1 MRRIWVG
8 LLVATAIGCGGNDG
22 DDGNNGTPGMA
33 ACADGVDNDTDG
45 MIDFP
50 DDLGCT
56 SATDTSED
64 SLTSPQ
70 CSDGRDNDDDGV
82 GDYPSDPGCFSPQ
95 ADDETDDCPTGP
107 YCPQCADGLDNDGS
121 GAIDFPN
128 DPGCTSASDDG
139 EYLQNPVAC
148 GAGMTILPVP
158 TTGMV
163 EGTLNGSST
172 SMIISPCGGGGASA
186 YAYELRLDV
195 PSVVE
200 VSTDNAQTD
209 ADTVIDIRSEMCSQ
223 ASAEIACSDDIS
235 TSNSASSVTTPL
247 DAGTYYIIIGGHDS
261 SSAGAF
267 AATIKLY
274 AGEGSTCAM
283 DSQCGPGLVCR
294 TPLGG
299 SMNVCAKPRC
309 ADTDDDD
316 GDMKDGYP
324 IDPGCT
330 SLTDNDEADDCPDG
344 PNCPECGDGAEND
357 TDGLIDYPSDPT
369 CQAAGDAS
377 ESCISSEGVTL
388 IVGAA
393 TTGTTAAQTN
403 DVTPTCAS
411 SFSHT
416 APDRTYRLDVPALSS
431 LDLNLTGTTFD
442 SVTVLLNSTCG
453 GTPIACNDSYNMRV
467 ANLAAGSYYF
477 VVDGWSTG
485 NGAFTISMNGSVQ
498 NGESCEGALFA
509 SGALACGNGYA
520 CTGTMGART
529 CQPALCGDG
538 LDNDVPTDGKVDFPF
553 DPGCDSVSD
562 DTEADPATAPVCSDG
577 IDNDTTPDG
586 LVDFPE
592 DYGCTSA
599 AGTSELFCTGEVDP
613 TSLITSAT
621 TTGTTAGAANNFP
634 DPVACS
640 SPTDGPDVAF
650 ALSLPVPVATLIID
664 TIGSFVDFDTVLHVR
679 NPSCAI
685 EIACNDD
692 GAGVNQKSKITMTNV
707 APGNYAIIVDG
718 YGSTTG
724 DAGAYQLN
732 VKGTVAPGTLCDSPM
747 FSGGANAILACP
759 SGSNCMGSPARC
771 Q

>member
-1 MRRIWVG
+1 MRSIWVG
-8 LLVATAIGCGGNDG
+8 LLFATAIGCGG
-22 DDGNNGTPGMA
+22 DDGNNGTPDMA

-82 GDYPSDPGCFSPQ
+82 GDYPNDPGCFAPQ

-107 YCPQCADGLDNDGS
+107 NCPQCADGLDNDGS

-172 SMIISPCGGGGASA
+172 SMIISPCGGGGGASA

-209 ADTVIDIRSEMCSQ
+209 ADTVIDIRSQMCAQ

-267 AATIKLY
+267 AATVKLY

-283 DSQCGPGLVCR
+283 DNECGPGLVCR
-294 TPLGG
+294 TVLGG
-299 SMNVCAKPRC
+299 TMPVCAKPRC

-324 IDPGCT
+324 TDPGCT

-357 TDGLIDYPSDPT
+357 TDGLIDYPNDLT

-377 ESCISSEGVTL
+377 ESCVSAEGVTL
-388 IVGAA
+388 IAGPT

-403 DVTPTCAS
+403 DITPTCGS

-453 GTPIACNDSYNMRV
+453 GTPIACNDSYDMRV
-467 ANLAAGSYYF
+467 ANLAAGTYYF

-498 NGESCEGALFA
+498 NGASCEGALFA
-509 SGALACGNGYA
+509 SGALACGNGHA
-520 CTGTMGART
+520 CKGTAGSRT
-529 CQPALCGDG
+529 CEPALCGDG
-538 LDNDVPTDGKVDFPF
+538 IDNDVPADGKVDYPF
-553 DPGCDSVSD
+553 DPGCDSVAD
-562 DTEADPATAPVCSDG
+562 DTEADPATLPVCSDG
-577 IDNDTTPDG
+577 LDNDTVPDG
-586 LVDFPE
+586 LVDFPA
-592 DYGCTSA
+592 DYGCASA
-599 AGTSELFCTGEVDP
+599 AGMSELFCTGEVDP
-613 TSLITSAT
+613 TSLITSST
-621 TTGTTAGAANNFP
+621 TTGTTVGLTDNFEASCGSSTATAA
-634 DPVACS
+634 DAV
-640 SPTDGPDVAF
+640 F
-650 ALSLPVPVATLIID
+650 ALSLPVPVATLVID
-664 TIGSFVDFDTVLHVR
+664 TNDSAFDTTLAVR
-679 NPSCAI
+679 DA
-685 EIACNDD
+685 ACGMELDCDDD
-692 GAGVNQKSKITMTNV
+692 GGAPTSQSLLTLTNV
-707 APGNYAIIVDG
+707 PPGNLAIVVDG
-718 YGSTTG
+718 FSSGTG
-724 DAGAYQLN
+724 AFNLH
-732 VKGTVAPGTLCDSPM
+732 VKGTVAPGTLCDSPL
-747 FSGGANAILACP
+747 FSGGANAVLVCS
-759 SGSNCMGSPARC
+759 SGTSGCSGSPARC
-771 Q
+771 QP